1 MRSPDELWLWTM
13 RPRIGM
19 VSLRTFRKS
28 SGRPEFL
35 MALMPRSERAR
46 LMDLVKFRG
55 VVEGSLRSTRYRV
68 SEKFG
73 DKIISDGEDKAKVYD
88 SFYN

>member
-1 MRSPDELWLWTM
+1 
-13 RPRIGM
+13 
-19 VSLRTFRKS
+19 
-28 SGRPEFL
+28 